1 MGPAAAARERR
12 ICAQDGTGSTSAAP
26 GIPAD
31 SAPANILSAAC
42 AVAPKRP
49 RRLAHAQDDLIWT
62 AADATELDLA
72 AAPNAGGGQ
81 PPPSSSR
88 APPAESPPRRA
99 PAFPA

>member
-62 AADATELDLA
+62 AADAPELDLA
-72 AAPNAGGGQ
+72 APPNGGSVRPPHPHAPSPPLIPP
-81 PPPSSSR
+81 PPPSPH
-88 APPAESPPRRA
+88 PPP
-99 PAFPA
+99 

>member
-72 AAPNAGGGQ
+72 AAPNGG
-81 PPPSSSR
+81 SVR
-88 APPAESPPRRA
+88 LA
-99 PAFPA
+99 